1 MTLAP
6 TPRPTRFPLHTAQAD
21 LITRSHGS
29 IRRLLDAFDPEGKGI
44 SKAGLVINLLR
55 SQGTIADTYGK
66 CESGGSKPGD
76 YLGNGRVRPPDDT
89 PLPEL
94 RRAASNRAEELRA
107 APPPPPLRTQVRGV
121 HPWLSHEE
129 ALRAERKLDAWMSEV
144 LIPIAEGNRAVVV
157 CDCTPI

>member
-1 MTLAP
+1 MAPAP
-6 TPRPTRFPLHTAQAD
+6 TPRPIRFPLHTAQAD

-76 YLGNGRVRPPDDT
+76 YIGDGRVRPPDDT
-89 PLPEL
+89 PLSEL

-107 APPPPPLRTQVRGV
+107 APLPLSARRCVACTRGCRTRRRCARSASWTRG
-121 HPWLSHEE
+121 
-129 ALRAERKLDAWMSEV
+129 
-144 LIPIAEGNRAVVV
+144 
-157 CDCTPI
+157 

>member
-76 YLGNGRVRPPDDT
+76 YLGDGRVRPPDDHRFLSCAG
-89 PLPEL
+89 PHQNVLRSSALPPSPSPHAGAW
-94 RRAASNRAEELRA
+94 RAPVAVARGGA
-107 APPPPPLRTQVRGV
+107 ARGAQAGRV
-121 HPWLSHEE
+121 DE
-129 ALRAERKLDAWMSEV
+129 
-144 LIPIAEGNRAVVV
+144 
-157 CDCTPI
+157 

>member
-76 YLGNGRVRPPDDT
+76 YLGNGRVRPPI
-89 PLPEL
+89 LL
-94 RRAASNRAEELRA
+94 
-107 APPPPPLRTQVRGV
+107 QVTRNLTR
-121 HPWLSHEE
+121 H
-129 ALRAERKLDAWMSEV
+129 K
-144 LIPIAEGNRAVVV
+144 VVV
-157 CDCTPI
+157 WCVSLCTGFSHG